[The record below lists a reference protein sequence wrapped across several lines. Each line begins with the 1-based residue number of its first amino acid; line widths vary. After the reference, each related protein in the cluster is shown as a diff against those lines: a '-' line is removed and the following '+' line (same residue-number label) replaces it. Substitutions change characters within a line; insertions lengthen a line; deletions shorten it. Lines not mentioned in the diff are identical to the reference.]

1 MKELSAVD
9 QAYYGIIDLVLSRG
23 LRPGERTSVYL
34 LADRLKIGRT
44 PVREAINRLQSEGFL
59 SVAGRSGTVVNP
71 IEHDQARQLFALR
84 STLETFAAQYA
95 VENVTDADLM
105 DLSRGVE
112 RLGDAGSSS
121 DFVRANTDFHSAI
134 VALAGNPTLSRFY
147 AQLQIQF
154 HVVSYLAE
162 RGANPA
168 AAEIRQREHQD
179 ILNALRSRDAV
190 ALAKAL
196 QAHIRTTEI
205 ALLGS

>member
-1 MKELSAVD
+1 MQKRVPSLFTFHIDDKRLEKLS
-9 QAYYGIIDLVLSRG
+9 GI
-23 LRPGERTSVYL
+23 
-34 LADRLKIGRT
+34 
-44 PVREAINRLQSEGFL
+44 
-59 SVAGRSGTVVNP
+59 
-71 IEHDQARQLFALR
+71 
-84 STLETFAAQYA
+84 A
-95 VENVTDADLM
+95 VENVTDADLL

-134 VALAGNPTLSRFY
+134 IALAGNPTLSRFY

-162 RGANPA
+162 RGVNPA

-179 ILNALRSRDAV
+179 ILNALQSRDAA